1 MSEDRREGQSKF
13 DRPAA
18 ASGLTRLAAPA
29 APAAPAEPTPGGPAT
44 PAPPPVPPAPVAA
57 PAPAVTPA
65 PAKPVFQA
73 VRAPAPSAATPAT
86 PMTDAEADA
95 EADDGSD
102 YEEDEMPPT
111 FVERLRR
118 LSPAPVLLTIG
129 SIGSLVFLFLSVTSH
144 TTPVA
149 VLLSAAVV
157 TGLIFGADAVIASVV
172 TWRASQSGETGMA
185 FLGAVVGG
193 VASLV
198 CFGAFA
204 GTLVLILVLNS

>member
-18 ASGLTRLAAPA
+18 ASGLTRPAAPA
-29 APAAPAEPTPGGPAT
+29 APAAPEQPAQGGPVN
-44 PAPPPVPPAPVAA
+44 PAPPAVPPAPAMPVAA
-57 PAPAVTPA
+57 PARAA
-65 PAKPVFQA
+65 PAFQA
-73 VRAPAPSAATPAT
+73 VRAPAPV
-86 PMTDAEADA
+86 TDTEAE
-95 EADDGSD
+95 DDDYD

-111 FVERLRR
+111 LAERLRR
-118 LSPAPVLLTIG
+118 LSPAPVILTLG
-129 SIGSLVFLFLSVTSH
+129 SLGSLVFLFFAVTSH

-157 TGLIFGADAVIASVV
+157 TGLIFGADAVIASVI
-172 TWRASQSGETGMA
+172 TWRASQNGETGMA
-185 FLGAVVGG
+185 FLGAIVGG
-193 VASLV
+193 VASLI

>member
-18 ASGLTRLAAPA
+18 ASGMTRPAAPA
-29 APAAPAEPTPGGPAT
+29 APAAPGQPAPGGPAS
-44 PAPPPVPPAPVAA
+44 PAPQVVPPA
-57 PAPAVTPA
+57 
-65 PAKPVFQA
+65 
-73 VRAPAPSAATPAT
+73 SAATPAPVLSALRPAAPT
-86 PMTDAEADA
+86 ADA
-95 EADDGSD
+95 ESDDDSD

-118 LSPAPVLLTIG
+118 LSPATVVLTLG
-129 SIGSLVFLFLSVTSH
+129 SMASLVFLFIAMTSH

-172 TWRASQSGETGMA
+172 TWRASQNGETGRA
-185 FLGAVVGG
+185 FLGAVIGG
-193 VASLV
+193 FASLI
-198 CFGAFA
+198 CFLAFA